1 MLKDTV
7 VTIEQQDELEAL
19 LKAGKMLS
27 AWKLG
32 SQFGPLGEWQPGR
45 PRHLA
50 SWIAGGVGNERL
62 AGALDSL
69 NWRSDRGNP
78 EYYFQALFPRLRRM
92 PPVRLL
98 PEVRQRITDNVGR
111 MEDKVHSDLLAF
123 EAWSYATLRDFD
135 AANSTIAKA
144 VSVKEDHSWIHVQ
157 HSSILEMQD
166 RYEEALEVARHALA
180 IRPHY
185 RAAVMQL
192 VECLVHLG
200 RDDEAI
206 ELLHHSHEQTE
217 QGCFV
222 LRLQALYSE
231 REDHQKALW
240 CLDEAER
247 LMPLM
252 TESSRKWMAGRRA
265 DFLYMA
271 GDLDGCLEWSD
282 RKGEGFQKSVAE
294 NLRRPGARERRR
306 VRLDVPFVRQHSM
319 TCAPATIAAIAKF
332 WGRDHDHLEIAEA
345 ICYNGTPWHKERIWA
360 ESHDFVAREFR
371 FSREI
376 LITLIDRGVPFTLT
390 TSAVTSAHLQACI
403 GYDDRLQVALLRDPT
418 HRHFGEILIDGLV
431 ADHPIQ
437 GPRCML
443 LVPTSEAGRLDG
455 VILPDEALYDARHG
469 LACALENHDR
479 WKAEEA
485 VSTMRAIS
493 PDHAIT
499 LQSMGELA
507 GYLGHRSR
515 QLEMIDRLC
524 AQFPEHAPIR
534 LERLHVLQR
543 MGDWAEAT
551 ALLERMTSR
560 RGCDP
565 AFVSEYGEMLLQDA
579 RNLERS
585 GRFLRRAAHIRRSDG
600 HPLESLARWH
610 DKAGQ
615 KDEASRL
622 RRYASTLS
630 STWEPYARGYFDSCR
645 STGRTEEGLTF
656 LRRRIETLGRMK
668 SDSWLTLARALDSLQ
683 RSSEAG
689 GVLEEAI
696 SKFPDDGELRV
707 QAGRM
712 MMAWGEDQRSTGLKW
727 IEEAR
732 GKVSES
738 YWLRQ
743 RALAAVFMGERELAI
758 RLWRQLLVLE
768 PVAIDAH
775 QALARLIAEE
785 TGEAEALVFLERATA
800 LHPRS
805 PGLWSL
811 LAQWKSGPGA
821 SLPALDRLLELDP
834 DDVWAR
840 RERATVRFHHGD
852 PAGGLADA
860 REALARDS
868 RDPCSFGVLATLL
881 HQHGEKAEA
890 LELIRKALALQ
901 IDYTFGI
908 DKLMEWTSG
917 GEAQVAAIRFL
928 ADEMERQV
936 SDGSC
941 VHSFQAQAW
950 RVLSPPEL
958 LKQLQEFCAARPD
971 LWQTWS
977 ARLDQALQMD
987 LPHEAGL
994 CANKLAESFPL
1005 LPRTWMEVAKV
1016 RHAANDF
1023 PGELDAYQQAMALAP
1038 AWDLAARKL
1047 SETLERLERYD
1058 EAEAV
1063 LRRAIRHE
1071 PLACVNYGLLADLL
1085 LKRGKKS
1092 EAWDVLEKAVDVGPY
1107 YQWGWTTLARLSVD
1121 LDRHADFT
1129 RRLEARNLSHG
1140 HDVQWW
1146 IIAVEIHEELGQHE
1160 QALEAAHE
1168 GLRRTPGHQGLRDQL
1183 AQILCQLN
1191 RHEEAL
1197 EVCTPVPGAPEDTRE
1212 TAGRRAWVLM
1222 QSGDGPSAIRS
1233 MSELLEREPNY
1244 AWGWNVISIWHHSR
1258 KDWKRLSDSTRQ
1270 WTRLCPD
1277 DSVAH
1282 GYRGLAAE
1290 NLEDEAQ
1297 ARQSYEK
1304 AFLIDPSYQFAGR
1317 KLLSHQVKRREFKE
1331 ARKTLATLR
1340 HFSPG
1345 PWVECDAVKLSL
1357 EEMDSES
1364 SLTLAANLAVSVDDP
1379 GPIEWMNETLTQKG
1393 LGSSWLKRLEECI
1406 KTSQNASEALLS
1418 GWANQAARL
1427 MPLPKAARRLRKF
1440 TIPESSRDSAWAP
1453 LLQATFS
1460 TMNLDLLDSWVGRE
1474 RKRFKAN
1481 PSLWNLVGRLYLDVG
1496 QPAKAIRWLQGWES
1510 RPEDVGSHT
1519 VVTLCGAMDMTKG
1532 IAAAADIRRDGMS
1545 RFPAEFNTNLL
1556 RASQAAF
1563 LASTERID
1571 EARTLLA
1578 PVEDSLLGQ
1587 YYAGVAALARAVIAA
1602 HEQNE
1607 SESKACY
1614 CTALDKLRA
1623 WPRDRAVLNYIK
1635 DIQQALARVLPWAG
1649 GRRRKVVGA
1658 WGGLTKERGI
1668 LDLVWVVLLA
1678 LFVVIAGLA
1687 SVATGNPQLLVIIGV
1702 IVAISVYNSQKNGQR
1717 S

>member
-1 MLKDTV
+1 MLNDTV
-7 VTIEQQDELEAL
+7 VTIEQQAELEAL
-19 LKAGKMLS
+19 LKAGMMLS
-27 AWKLG
+27 AWKRG
-32 SQFGPLGEWQPGR
+32 NEIGPLEQWPSGK

-62 AGALDSL
+62 ASTLDCL
-69 NWRSDRGNP
+69 NWRSDRANP
-78 EYYFQALFPRLRRM
+78 DYYFQALFPRLRRM
-92 PPVRLL
+92 PPVQLL
-98 PEVRQRITDNVGR
+98 PEVKQRIADCTGR
-111 MEDKVHSDLLAF
+111 MDDKVHSDLLAF

-144 VSVKEDHSWIHVQ
+144 ISIKADHSWIHVQ

-166 RYEEALEVARHALA
+166 RYGEALEVARNALA

-185 RAAVMQL
+185 RAAVIQ
-192 VECLVHLG
+192 VVDCLVHLG
-200 RDDEAI
+200 RDEEAI
-206 ELLHHSHEQTE
+206 DLLHQSHEKTE
-217 QGCFV
+217 QGSFV

-231 REDHQKALW
+231 REDHQKAIW

-247 LMPLM
+247 LMPMM

-306 VRLDVPFVRQHSM
+306 VRLDVPFVRQHNM

-332 WGRDHDHLEIAEA
+332 WGRDHDHLEITDS
-345 ICYNGTPWHKERIWA
+345 ICYNGTPWHKERLWA
-360 ESHDFVAREFR
+360 ENHDFVAREFR
-371 FSREI
+371 FSREA

-390 TSAVTSAHLQACI
+390 TSAVTNAHLQACI
-403 GYDDRLQVALLRDPT
+403 GYDDRLRVALLRDPT

-443 LVPTSEAGRLDG
+443 MIPTSEAYRLEG
-455 VILPDEALYDARHG
+455 VILPDEALYDARHA
-469 LACALENHDR
+469 LACALESHDR

-499 LQSMGELA
+499 IQSAGELA

-515 QLEMIDRLC
+515 QLAMIDRLC
-524 AQFPEHAPIR
+524 EAFPEHAPIQ
-534 LERLHVLQR
+534 LERLHALQR
-543 MGDWAEAT
+543 LGDWAGANS
-551 ALLERMTSR
+551 LLERMTSQR
-560 RGCDP
+560 NCDP
-565 AFVSEYGEMLLQDA
+565 AFVSEFGELLLQDA
-579 RNLERS
+579 RNLASS
-585 GRFLRRAAHIRRSDG
+585 GKLLRRAANLRRSDG
-600 HPLESLARWH
+600 QPLESLARWH
-610 DKAGQ
+610 DKSGQ
-615 KDEASRL
+615 MDEASRL
-622 RRYASTLS
+622 RRYAATLS
-630 STWEPYARGYFDSCR
+630 STWEPYARSYFDSCR
-645 STGRTEEGLTF
+645 ITGRTEDGLTF
-656 LRRRIETLGRMK
+656 LRRRIETLGRMR
-668 SDSWLTLARALDSLQ
+668 SDPWLTLARALDSLQ
-683 RSSEAG
+683 RSPEAG
-689 GVLEEAI
+689 SVLEQAI

-712 MMAWGEDQRSTGLKW
+712 MMAWGEGQRATGLRW
-727 IEEAR
+727 IEDAR
-732 GKVSES
+732 GRVSES

-743 RALAAVFMGERELAI
+743 RAGAAIFMGERVLAI
-758 RLWRQLLVLE
+758 RLWQQLLILE
-768 PVAIDAH
+768 PMAIDAH
-775 QALARLIAEE
+775 QSLARLIAEE
-785 TGEAEALVFLERATA
+785 SGEADAIAFLEKATL

-821 SLPALDRLLELDP
+821 SLPALDRLLMLDP
-834 DDVWAR
+834 DDIWAR

-852 PAGGLADA
+852 PDGGIADA

-868 RDPCSFGVLATLL
+868 RDPCAFGVLATLL
-881 HQHGEKAEA
+881 HEHGEKAEA
-890 LELIRKALALQ
+890 LELIRKALVLQ

-908 DKLMEWTSG
+908 DKLMEWSST
-917 GEAQVAAIRFL
+917 GEAQIAAVRFL
-928 ADEMERQV
+928 AGEMKRQI

-950 RVLSPPEL
+950 RVLSPPDL
-958 LKQLQEFCAARPD
+958 LKQLQEFCEARPD

-987 LPHEAGL
+987 LLHEAGL
-994 CANKLAESFPL
+994 CADKLAESFPL

-1016 RHAANDF
+1016 RHATNDF
-1023 PGELDAYQQAMALAP
+1023 LGELNAYQQAMSLAP

-1047 SETLERLERYD
+1047 SEILERLERYD

-1063 LRRAIRHE
+1063 LRRAIQHE

-1092 EAWDVLEKAVDVGPY
+1092 EARDVLEKAVEVGPY
-1107 YQWGWTTLARLSVD
+1107 YQWGWTTLAGLSVS
-1121 LDRHADFT
+1121 LDGQADFT
-1129 RRLEARNLSHG
+1129 KRVEAQNLNHG

-1146 IIAVEIHEELGQHE
+1146 VIAVEIYQELGQHE
-1160 QALEAAHE
+1160 EALKAAHK
-1168 GLRRTPGHQGLRDQL
+1168 GLKRSPGHQGLRDQM
-1183 AQILCQLN
+1183 AQILCRLSRYQ
-1191 RHEEAL
+1191 EAL
-1197 EVCTPVPGAPEDTRE
+1197 EVCTPVPDSPEDTRE

-1222 QSGDGPSAIRS
+1222 QAGDGPSAIKS
-1233 MSELLEREPNY
+1233 MSDLLEKEPNY
-1244 AWGWNVISIWHHSR
+1244 AWGWNVISIWYHAR
-1258 KDWKRLSDSTRQ
+1258 KDWKSLRNSASQ

-1297 ARQSYEK
+1297 AKQSYEK

-1317 KLLSHQVKRREFKE
+1317 KLLSYQIQRREFKH
-1331 ARKTLATLR
+1331 AGKTLATLR
-1340 HFSPG
+1340 HFTPG

-1357 EEMDSES
+1357 EEMDSAS
-1364 SLTLAANLAVSVDDP
+1364 SLTLAANLAASLEDP
-1379 GPIEWMNETLTQKG
+1379 GPIEWMNEALTKKG

-1406 KTSQNASEALLS
+1406 TTSPTASEAILF

-1427 MPLPKAARRLRKF
+1427 TPLPKAARQLRKF
-1440 TIPESSRDSAWAP
+1440 KIQESSRDSAWGY
-1453 LLQATFS
+1453 LLQAALNT
-1460 TMNLDLLDSWVGRE
+1460 TNLALMELWVSE
-1474 RKRFKAN
+1474 EKKRFHSN
-1481 PSLWNLVGRLYLDVG
+1481 PVLWNLVGRLYLDAG
-1496 QPAKAIRWLQGWES
+1496 QPAKAISWLRSWES
-1510 RPEDVGSHT
+1510 RTDDVGSHT
-1519 VVTLCGAMDMTKG
+1519 YVNLCGAMDMTRG
-1532 IAAAADIRRDGMS
+1532 IAAATVIRRDGIS
-1545 RFPAEFNTNLL
+1545 RFPTDFNANLL
-1556 RASQAAF
+1556 RASEAAY

-1571 EARTLLA
+1571 EARALLA

-1587 YYAGVAALARAVIAA
+1587 YYAGVAALARSVVAA
-1602 HEQNE
+1602 HEQKE
-1607 SESKACY
+1607 SEAKAHY
-1614 CTALDKLRA
+1614 LTALKNLAA
-1623 WPRDRAVLNYIK
+1623 WPRDPAVHHYIK
-1635 DIQQALARVLPWAG
+1635 DSQLALAKVLPWAR
-1649 GRRRKVVGA
+1649 GRRKKVA
-1658 WGGLTKERGI
+1658 SSWGGFTKERGI
-1668 LDLVWVVLLA
+1668 LDLVWVVFLA
-1678 LFVVIAGLA
+1678 FLVVIGGIA
-1687 SVATGNPQLLVIIGV
+1687 SVAAESYHLLVIIGV
-1702 IVAISVYNSQKNGQR
+1702 IVGLSVYNSQKN